1 MFEGASEIAQWV
13 KVFAPK
19 SEDDLSLIR
28 WTCVIE
34 GENWLQQAASCP
46 LTLTYTTEHMHTLT
60 NTHTQNKM

>member
-34 GENWLQQAASCP
+34 GEN
-46 LTLTYTTEHMHTLT
+46 
-60 NTHTQNKM
+60 